1 MAQKMQTYD
10 EMSIGKG
17 HPQVPQESQLSTP
30 GIPRLCVGNLFTLD
44 AIMWTLGVTTLVSS
58 LVATTHYLILW
69 KRLQCQV

>member
-17 HPQVPQESQLSTP
+17 HPRVPQESQDYVL
-30 GIPRLCVGNLFTLD
+30 GNLFTSD
-44 AIMWTLGVTTLVSS
+44 ATMWTLGVTTLVSS
-58 LVATTHYLILW
+58 LVSTTHYLILW